1 MFHIVSNLTPEVRD
15 IFKMLWKRGE
25 IAPWEQFPRSN
36 FSSFQQYFVTC
47 CWICMRKRGTRFSL
61 RDKQLF
67 EIREGEITSM
77 GCICNGLNLVIFQGQ
92 HVLSLC
98 FKCVDSGYLVY
109 PIPLK
114 VQGWSFFLKLYRYI
128 CHGLHIG
135 MYFRENSFITFCF
148 PILNLVIF
156 CAQILSKCIDSRCLV
171 NLIILVGI

>member
-25 IAPWEQFPRSN
+25 IAPWEQFPKEQFLL
-36 FSSFQQYFVTC
+36 FSTIFCYQLLDLHV
-47 CWICMRKRGTRFSL
+47 KRGTRFSL

-67 EIREGEITSM
+67 EIREGEITSV

-109 PIPLK
+109 PTPLK
-114 VQGWSFFLKLYRYI
+114 VQG
-128 CHGLHIG
+128 
-135 MYFRENSFITFCF
+135 
-148 PILNLVIF
+148 
-156 CAQILSKCIDSRCLV
+156 
-171 NLIILVGI
+171 